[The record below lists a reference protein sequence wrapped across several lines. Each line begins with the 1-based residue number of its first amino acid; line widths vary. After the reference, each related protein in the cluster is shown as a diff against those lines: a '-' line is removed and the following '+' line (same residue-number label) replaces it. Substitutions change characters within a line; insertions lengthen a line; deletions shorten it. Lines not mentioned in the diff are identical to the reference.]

1 MASITIRNLSPE
13 IKEALRIRAAKNG
26 ISMEEEARRL
36 LSNPI
41 TTTISPS
48 QVSPIE
54 MQSLQS
60 KSILL
65 IIGGSIAA
73 YKSLDLIR
81 RLQERGAH
89 LNIVMTKAAQ
99 KFITPL
105 AAASLSGRTVY
116 SDLFSHEEEYDIGHI
131 RLARHA
137 DLIIVAPATANRIA
151 KIANGMGDDL
161 ADCVL
166 LAARCPLLIA
176 PAMNPAM
183 WTHPTTVRNV
193 AKLHKD
199 GVHIIGPE
207 IGEMAERDEAGYGRM
222 SEPLTIVAAIENLL
236 GVHQKPLSGR
246 HFIVTSGPTHEPI
259 DPVRYLANRS
269 SGKQGHAI
277 ATALA
282 HLGAKVTLICGPVH
296 LHDPQEVKTIHVE
309 TAHQMLQAVQT
320 ALPADGA
327 VFVAA
332 VCDWR
337 SQTQSLHKIKKSNHK
352 TPPSFH
358 MVENADILATIG
370 HASNRPSLVI
380 GFAAETS
387 NLIANA
393 QKKCVEKGADFILAN
408 DISLHNDGTSVMGAD
423 TNQVCLVSKDNI
435 EQWPHMSKQQVA
447 QRLAEVIVSFFD
459 SHPPYAS
466 MRKSFIS
473 SEKS

>member
-1 MASITIRNLSPE
+1 MASLTIRNLSPKV
-13 IKEALRIRAAKNG
+13 KEALRIRAAKNG

-36 LSNPI
+36 LSNPSAL
-41 TTTISPS
+41 TISPS
-48 QVSPIE
+48 QASTID

-73 YKSLDLIR
+73 YKALDLIR

-89 LNIVMTKAAQ
+89 LNIIMTKAAQ

-105 AAASLSGRTVY
+105 AAEALSGHTVY
-116 SDLFSHEEEYDIGHI
+116 SDLFSRAEEHDIGHI
-131 RLARHA
+131 RLARNA
-137 DLIIVAPATANRIA
+137 DLIILAPATANRIA
-151 KIANGMGDDL
+151 KIANGIGDDL

-183 WTHPTTVRNV
+183 WTHPATIRNV
-193 AKLHKD
+193 AKLRTD
-199 GVHIIGPE
+199 GVHIVGPE
-207 IGEMAERDEAGYGRM
+207 IGKMAERDETGCGRM
-222 SEPLTIVAAIENLL
+222 SESLTIVAAIETLL
-236 GVHQKPLSGR
+236 GVQEKPLSGR

-296 LHDPQEVKTIHVE
+296 LSDPQEVKTIRVE
-309 TAHQMLQAVQT
+309 TAYQMLQAVQA

-327 VFVAA
+327 IFVAA

-337 SQTQSLHKIKKSNHK
+337 SQTKSLHKIKKSAHK
-352 TPPSFH
+352 TPPSLH
-358 MVENADILATIG
+358 MVENPDILATIG
-370 HASNRPSLVI
+370 HAPNRPPLVI

-387 NLIANA
+387 DLIVNA
-393 QKKCVEKGADFILAN
+393 QKKCIEKGADFILAN
-408 DISLHNDGTSVMGAD
+408 DISLQADGTRVMGAD
-423 TNQVCLVSKDNI
+423 TNQVYLVSKENV
-435 EQWPHMSKQQVA
+435 EEWPQMTKQQVA
-447 QRLAEVIVSFFD
+447 QKLTKLIISFFE
-459 SHPPYAS
+459 SYTPTPQ
-466 MRKSFIS
+466 
-473 SEKS
+473 